1 MNPSLQSPTLSEK
14 STLVSRL
21 VSSQLL
27 NDPRIE
33 QAKAMLTAALNEYS
47 RTIDSVRPAKPE
59 LVDEYQETLSRLA
72 NARGGAPYFP
82 YISSGLGNGPFVEL
96 GDGSVKLDFIVGIG
110 VHGMGH
116 SHPLMLNA
124 TVDAGLEDTVMQGN
138 LQCNSATVLMCER
151 LLELSTRNGA
161 KLSHCLLSTSGAMA
175 NENSLK
181 IAFHNRFPASRVIC
195 MDNCFAGRSL
205 ALAQLT
211 DRPAYRAGLPKTLD
225 VDFIPMFH
233 PADPEGTTRG
243 AIETLKKLIAR
254 HPGEYACIWL
264 ELVAGEGG
272 YYPGTK
278 PYFEEL
284 CNICHAHKILVIF
297 DEVQTFTRLSQPFAF
312 QHFELD
318 AFADLVTLGK
328 ITQVCATLYGESL
341 KPKGPVLS
349 QTFTGATASIRC
361 GLAVLDELEAK
372 GCFGANGWNVRR
384 HNYFKGKLEKLSKK
398 YPGKL
403 CGPYGEGMMIAF
415 TPGNGGADEAKDML
429 MRLYDLG
436 LMGFLAGSNPNRI
449 RFLPPPGVTTERHID
464 LACDIIEQALQQ

>member
-1 MNPSLQSPTLSEK
+1 MLSA
-14 STLVSRL
+14 
-21 VSSQLL
+21 
-27 NDPRIE
+27 DPRIAR
-33 QAKAMLTAALNEYS
+33 AKELLADALKEHS
-47 RTIDSVRPAKPE
+47 LKIDAIRPPKPD
-59 LVDEYQETLSRLA
+59 LVPEYQDSLSRLA
-72 NARGGAPYFP
+72 VARGGAPYFP
-82 YISSGLGNGPFVEL
+82 YMTSGIGNGPFVEL

-110 VHGMGH
+110 VHGLGH
-116 SHPLMLNA
+116 SHPAMLDA
-124 TVDAGLEDTVMQGN
+124 TIDAGLEDTVMQGN
-138 LQCNSATVLMCER
+138 LQHNSGSLAMCER
-151 LLELSTRNGA
+151 LLELANQQGA
-161 KLSHCLLSTSGAMA
+161 KLDHCLLSTSGAMA

-233 PADPEGTTRG
+233 PSDPEGTTTG
-243 AIETLKKLIAR
+243 AIETLKKLLAR
-254 HPGEYACIWL
+254 HPGEYACLWL

-278 PYFEEL
+278 PYFEQL
-284 CNICHAHKILVIF
+284 CKICHEHKVLIIF
-297 DEVQTFTRLSQPFAF
+297 DEVQTFSRLSQAFAF
-312 QHFELD
+312 QHFGLD
-318 AFADLVTLGK
+318 AYADLVTLGK

-361 GLAVLDELEAK
+361 GLAVLDELESK
-372 GCFGANGWNVRR
+372 QCFGADGWNMRR
-384 HNYFKGKLEKLSKK
+384 HRYFRSKLEALAQKH
-398 YPGKL
+398 PGKI
-403 CGPYGEGMMIAF
+403 CGPHGEGMMIAF

-429 MRLYDLG
+429 MRLYQLG

-464 LACDIIEQALQQ
+464 LACEIIEKALV

>member
-1 MNPSLQSPTLSEK
+1 MNQPILNHES
-14 STLVSRL
+14 LVSGEL
-21 VSSQLL
+21 FS
-27 NDPRIE
+27 DPRIT
-33 QAKAMLTAALNEYS
+33 QAKQLLSETLLDYS
-47 RTIDSVRPAKPE
+47 RKIDSVRPPNPA
-59 LVDEYQETLSRLA
+59 LVPQYKSALDRLA
-72 NARGGAPYFP
+72 VARGGAPYFP
-82 YISSGLGNGPFVEL
+82 YLTSGLGNGPFVEL

-116 SHPLMLNA
+116 SHPLMLDA
-124 TVDAGLEDTVMQGN
+124 TIDAGLEDTVMQGN
-138 LQCNSATVLMCER
+138 LQHNSGSLAMCER
-151 LLELSTRNGA
+151 LIGLANRQGA
-161 KLSHCLLSTSGAMA
+161 KLDHCLLSTSGAMA

-195 MDNCFAGRSL
+195 LDNCFAGRSL

-233 PADPEGTTRG
+233 PADPEGTTQG
-243 AIETLKKLIAR
+243 AIAGLKKLIAR
-254 HPGEYACIWL
+254 HPCQYACLWL

-278 PYFEEL
+278 PYFEAL
-284 CNICHAHKILVIF
+284 CKICHENNILVIF
-297 DEVQTFTRLSQPFAF
+297 DEVQTFSRLSQPFAF

-318 AFADLVTLGK
+318 AYADIVTLGK
-328 ITQVCATLYGESL
+328 ITQVCATLYGDSL

-361 GLAVLDELEAK
+361 GLAVLDELESK
-372 GCFGANGWNVRR
+372 KCFGPNGWNMQR
-384 HNYFKGKLEKLSKK
+384 HQYFQAKLESLAVK

-449 RFLPPPGVTTERHID
+449 RFLPPPAVTTNEHID
-464 LACDIIEQALQQ
+464 LACSIIEKAITG